1 MDEMAAALGGRA
13 SEEIIF
19 GQISTGALNDLEKV
33 TKQAYAMISYFGMSE
48 KIGNISFYDSTGQSD
63 FVFNKPYSEKTAEL
77 IDSEVKRFVEK
88 SYEKAKE
95 ILMGQKKGLTKLAEL
110 LLEKEVIFSEDL
122 EKIFGKRKVT
132 ASFEE
137 EKKSRAVK
145 KEMPAAK
152 SKTKKEKHVSPKV
165 IDGTNK
171 KPDTK

>member
-1 MDEMAAALGGRA
+1 
-13 SEEIIF
+13 
-19 GQISTGALNDLEKV
+19 
-33 TKQAYAMISYFGMSE
+33 MISYFGMSE

-77 IDSEVKRFVEK
+77 IDAEVKRFVEN

-95 ILMGQKKGLTKLAEL
+95 ILMGQKKGLTELAEL

-132 ASFEE
+132 ASLIEEE

-145 KEMPAAK
+145 KEMPAATK

-165 IDGTNK
+165 VDGTNK
-171 KPDTK
+171 KT